1 MINLVIDGNLVLGW
15 YFEDRA
21 SEYADRV
28 LDAVVEQGGVI
39 PAFAVT
45 HLTDILVDAERRQKI
60 TQAQAGEMIDLLFSL
75 PIEVEPLNDELAV
88 IQVQA
93 LARQHQLSAYE
104 ATYLFQASREGRIL
118 ASEDETL
125 IAACRHAGVDVFVT

>member
-1 MINLVIDGNLVLGW
+1 MINLVIDGNIVLGW

-21 SEYADRV
+21 SDYGDRV
-28 LDAVVEQGGVI
+28 LDAVVDQGGVI

-45 HLTDILVDAERRQKI
+45 HLTDILVDAERRNKI
-60 TQAQAGEMIDLLFSL
+60 TQTQAGEMMELLFSL

-88 IQVQA
+88 IQVQS
-93 LARQHQLSAYE
+93 LARQHSLSAYE
-104 ATYLFQASREGRIL
+104 ATYLYQATRDNRIL

-125 IAACRHAGVDVFVT
+125 ISACRHAGVEVFVK